1 MNEENQNVQR
11 SMDGRIFTAQ
21 DALAFLE
28 DTLNVLDRVA
38 ADESNHPERRKLAA
52 NILED
57 FKATVKNRTAGVFDN
72 ETPELPMETKV
83 TSCGGGG
90 TIPAA
95 SPSPDLL
102 NDLHTLRSLAH
113 AVKTQADAQR
123 LWSIAAR
130 CATISEDCTL
140 AIEHFN
146 AVNESHEQAQQSG
159 DSLSR

>member
-1 MNEENQNVQR
+1 MKPC
-11 SMDGRIFTAQ
+11 S
-21 DALAFLE
+21 LAG
-28 DTLNVLDRVA
+28 
-38 ADESNHPERRKLAA
+38 ADCPLCA
-52 NILED
+52 D
-57 FKATVKNRTAGVFDN
+57 
-72 ETPELPMETKV
+72 
-83 TSCGGGG
+83 
-90 TIPAA
+90 
-95 SPSPDLL
+95 PSPDLL

>member
-1 MNEENQNVQR
+1 MKPCSLAGADCPVCAREPNQTEMLIVT
-11 SMDGRIFTAQ
+11 S
-21 DALAFLE
+21 
-28 DTLNVLDRVA
+28 
-38 ADESNHPERRKLAA
+38 P
-52 NILED
+52 
-57 FKATVKNRTAGVFDN
+57 
-72 ETPELPMETKV
+72 ETKV

-90 TIPAA
+90 TLPAA

-146 AVNESHEQAQQSG
+146 AVNESHEQTRSVG
-159 DSLSR
+159 